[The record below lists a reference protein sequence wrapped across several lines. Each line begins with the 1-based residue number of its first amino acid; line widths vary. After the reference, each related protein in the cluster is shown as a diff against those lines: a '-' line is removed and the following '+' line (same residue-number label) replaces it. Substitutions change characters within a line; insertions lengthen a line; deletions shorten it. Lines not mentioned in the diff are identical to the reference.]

1 MNILRK
7 SLKILLPLMLVL
19 SFSACDVL
27 EEEGIIEPAQTGLQ
41 ASGTI
46 EAVDVVIAS
55 EISGKVKE
63 VFVQEGEDIQA
74 GDPLFSLEDESLT
87 LQREQVEAEIS
98 AANASLESMQAGLEA
113 AKENLAYIQTQY
125 DLTLQVARQ
134 ADQPERIT
142 LWNRDLPADFD
153 LPDWYFEKSEE
164 IKAAQT
170 QVDKTW
176 EDYQDEVKSFN
187 DLLNDPAYEKVKDVE
202 IRLSEAR
209 AAYLVADEVLERS
222 RNITGNEIKDSAQEN
237 FDLAKAELEAAQTS
251 YDQLL
256 TDKDYEDVLEARSRL
271 AVARESY
278 EVARDILD
286 SLLTGENAL
295 SVKLA
300 EQAVRVAEAQVTQAE
315 AGITQVEKQIAAS
328 EKSLDLIDLNIEKLL
343 VSAPVSGT
351 LRTRSIEPGEILQA
365 GISALVIDRLDQL
378 TVTVYFPEDR
388 YGQIKLGDVAE
399 ITVDSYPGETF
410 EAEVIRISDRAE
422 YTPRNVQTAEDRVTT
437 VYAIE
442 LAVDDYD
449 GKLKPGM
456 PLDATFAE

>member
-1 MNILRK
+1 MKMIKK
-7 SLKILLPLMLVL
+7 SFKILLPLLLVL

-27 EEEGIIEPAQTGLQ
+27 EKEGIIEPSQDGLQ

-46 EAVDVVIAS
+46 EAVDVVVAS

-63 VFVQEGEDIQA
+63 VFVQEGDKLQA
-74 GDPLFSLEDESLT
+74 GDPLFSLEDEGLT
-87 LQREQVEAEIS
+87 LQREQSEAEI
-98 AANASLESMQAGLEA
+98 AAAEASLASMQAGLES
-113 AKENLAYIQTQY
+113 AKENLTYVQTQY
-125 DLTLQVARQ
+125 DLALQVARLE
-134 ADQPERIT
+134 DQPQRIT
-142 LWNRDLPADFD
+142 LWNRDLPSDFD

-164 IKAAQT
+164 IKAT
-170 QVDKTW
+170 QNEVDKTW
-176 EDYQDEVKSFN
+176 EDYQDEVENFA
-187 DLLNDPAYEKVKDVE
+187 DLLNDSAYEKVKDVE
-202 IRLSEAR
+202 VRLSEAR

-222 RNITGNEIKDSAQEN
+222 RNITGAELKDSAQEN
-237 FDLAKAELEAAQTS
+237 FDLAKADLDAAQTA

-256 TDKDYEDVLEARSRL
+256 TEKDYEDVLEARGRL

-278 EVARDILD
+278 EVARDILEG
-286 SLLTGENAL
+286 LLTGENAL

-300 EQAVRVAEAQVTQAE
+300 EQAVKVAETQVTQAE
-315 AGITQVEKQIAAS
+315 TSITQVEKQINAS
-328 EKSLDLIDLNIEKLL
+328 KKSLDLIDLNIEKLL
-343 VSAPVSGT
+343 VSAPVSGI
-351 LRTRSIEPGEILQA
+351 LRTRSIEPGEVLQA
-365 GISALVIDRLDQL
+365 GVSALVIDRLDQL

-437 VYAIE
+437 VYAID

-456 PLDATFAE
+456 PLDAIFAE